1 MNVLPN
7 YLNNVKNFA
16 CKNYEKCAV
25 KFSVQ
30 ACVDIFYNNKQ
41 KLTKEPTRKY
51 QIKDF
56 SIEVNKKSIPLFS
69 VILLIRTFNKV
80 IHSYSKMFVTYYIV
94 MYYFIFL
101 MHFQFVCTLFPLIWS
116 EKDLSQRKY
125 F

>member
-1 MNVLPN
+1 MNE
-7 YLNNVKNFA
+7 VKNFA

-41 KLTKEPTRKY
+41 KLTKEATRKY

-56 SIEVNKKSIPLFS
+56 SIEANKESITLFS

-80 IHSYSKMFVTYYIV
+80 IHSYNKIFVTL
-94 MYYFIFL
+94 YFLLHCYVSFHIFNAFSIRL
-101 MHFQFVCTLFPLIWS
+101 RSVSINMA
-116 EKDLSQRKY
+116 
-125 F
+125 